1 MDINSWW
8 INNGGSNVSLVGYN
22 LEWSFIENDLK
33 IIKNNMDNFEN
44 MNYDQEIEKMYHP
57 ENFEEYN
64 DED

>member
-1 MDINSWW
+1 
-8 INNGGSNVSLVGYN
+8 
-22 LEWSFIENDLK
+22 
-33 IIKNNMDNFEN
+33 MDNFEN